1 MQKRELTVKKFKPL
15 SKERLI
21 LSFDRLTRFKPTE
34 KKYFRVFSEILSN
47 NLIEPKLKK
56 HELEELNPTDL
67 ARAVE
72 FIVNSSLKTL
82 VGEIPTDFAV
92 NRRILDYETGLF
104 NFDNNTKILV
114 ENKINYSAVLMLLD
128 GDLPLNL
135 RWLKLLS
142 NPNYTEEVSH
152 LHGLKFPI
160 KKLVICEGITEE
172 ILLPEFSKI
181 LGYDFDKNGV
191 QMISAGGKN
200 QVVKMFYEYGKI
212 LKAPIFVLLD
222 SDAKN
227 NYEEIKPRLRA
238 GDKVYLLKKGE
249 FEDILALPLIEKTL
263 KASIKNISLTP
274 SEEPDKTE
282 GMVHYLTEF
291 YKKRGVH
298 EFKKSDFALAVK
310 ENILGREDVSDE
322 FCKIIQEL
330 KSV

>member
-1 MQKRELTVKKFKPL
+1 MQKRELTIKKFKPL

-34 KKYFRVFSEILSN
+34 KKYFRVFSEILTN

-56 HELEELNPTDL
+56 HEFEELAPTEL
-67 ARAVE
+67 VRAVE
-72 FIVNSSLKTL
+72 FIVNSSLKTI
-82 VGEIPTDFAV
+82 VGDVPNDFSV
-92 NRRILDYETGLF
+92 NKRILDYETGLF
-104 NFDNNTKILV
+104 DFDDNTKTLV
-114 ENKINYSAVLMLLD
+114 NNKINYSAGLKLLE
-128 GDLPLNL
+128 GGLPLNL
-135 RWLKLLS
+135 KWLKILS
-142 NPNYTEEVSH
+142 NPNYTEELSR
-152 LHGLKFPI
+152 LHGLKFPV

-181 LGYDFDKNGV
+181 LGYDFNKNGV

-200 QVVKMFYEYGKI
+200 QVVKMFYEFSQI

-238 GDKVYLLKKGE
+238 YDKVYLLEKGE

-274 SEEPDKTE
+274 SEEPSKTE

-310 ENILGREDVSDE
+310 ENISDSDDVSVE
-322 FCKIIQEL
+322 FCKIIEEL

>member
-1 MQKRELTVKKFKPL
+1 MQKRELIIKKFKPL

-34 KKYFRVFSEILSN
+34 KKYFRVFSDILSN

-56 HELEELNPTDL
+56 HELEELNPTEL
-67 ARAVE
+67 VRAVE
-72 FIVNSSLKTL
+72 FIVNSSLKSL
-82 VGEIPTDFAV
+82 IGDISTDFSI
-92 NRRILDYETGLF
+92 NKRILNYETGLF
-104 NFDNNTKILV
+104 NFDDNTKILV
-114 ENKINYSAVLMLLD
+114 ENKINYSAGLMLLD
-128 GDLPLNL
+128 VELPLNL
-135 RWLKLLS
+135 KWLKTLS
-142 NPNYTEEVSH
+142 TPNYTEELSH
-152 LHGLKFPI
+152 LHGLKFPV

-172 ILLPEFSKI
+172 ILLPEFSKT

-200 QVVKMFYEYGKI
+200 QVVKMFYEYSEI
-212 LKAPIFVLLD
+212 LKVPIFVLLD

-238 GDKVYLLKKGE
+238 GDKVYLLEKGE

-274 SEEPDKTE
+274 SEAPNKTE

-291 YKKRGVH
+291 YKNRGVH
-298 EFKKSDFALAVK
+298 EFKKSDFALALK
-310 ENILGREDVSDE
+310 ENIIDREDVSDE
-322 FCKIIQEL
+322 FCNIIQEL